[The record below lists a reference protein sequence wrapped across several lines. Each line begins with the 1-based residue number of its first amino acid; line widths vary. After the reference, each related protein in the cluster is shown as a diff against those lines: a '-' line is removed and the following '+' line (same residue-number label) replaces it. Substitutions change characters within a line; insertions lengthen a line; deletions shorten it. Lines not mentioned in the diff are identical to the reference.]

1 MRYVITGTAGF
12 IGFHLALSYL
22 KEGAEVVGIDSFTPY
37 YPVVLKQRRHEIL
50 KEYPGFTEEK
60 LDLCDIKSLERC
72 FQSYSPDTLCHL
84 AAQPGIRYSM
94 KDPFSYQKSNLEG
107 FVNLLEMARKFSIKR
122 FVYASSSSVYGNV
135 KEVPYKETQ
144 NVDTPISLYAATKRA
159 NEILA
164 YTYQHLYSIQTIG
177 LRFFTVYG
185 PWGRPDM
192 AIWKFTDAL
201 KTGKEIE
208 VFNHGNNFRDFTYID
223 DIVSGIRAALSQDNL
238 SLYEIFNLG
247 NHQSEN
253 VMKLLELLENAT
265 QCKAKIRMIPLQPGD
280 MVTTFADIENAR
292 QKLGYVPKTSLAK
305 GIESFVSWYRENE
318 ELVRKVREI
327 GVGDRIEDLADPAGL
342 LRSGNRLEPEM
353 RGVGHGDS
361 LLNSRRRHPRWEW
374 SSARDE

>member
-327 GVGDRIEDLADPAGL
+327 GCMG
-342 LRSGNRLEPEM
+342 
-353 RGVGHGDS
+353 
-361 LLNSRRRHPRWEW
+361 
-374 SSARDE
+374 

>member
-37 YPVVLKQRRHEIL
+37 YPLVLKQKRHEIL
-50 KEYPGFTEEK
+50 KEYSGFIEEK
-60 LDLCDIKSLERC
+60 LDLCDLEGLEKC
-72 FQSYSPDTLCHL
+72 FRTYSPQTICHL

-94 KDPFSYQKSNLEG
+94 IDPFSYQKSNLEA
-107 FVNLLEMARKFSIKR
+107 FINLFEMARKFSVKR

-159 NEILA
+159 NELLA
-164 YTYQHLYSIQTIG
+164 YTYQHLYAIQTIG

-192 AIWKFTDAL
+192 AIWKFTDAIT
-201 KTGKEIE
+201 TGKEIE

-223 DIVSGIRAALSQDNL
+223 DIVAGIRAALTKDNL

-247 NHQSEN
+247 NSQSEN
-253 VMKLLELLENAT
+253 VMKLLDILEKAT
-265 QCKAKIRMIPLQPGD
+265 KCKAKIRMVPLQPGD
-280 MVTTFADIENAR
+280 MVTTFADIENAKE
-292 QKLGYVPKTSLAK
+292 KLGYCPKTSLEK
-305 GIESFVSWYRENE
+305 GIEKFVAWYQGNE
-318 ELVRKVREI
+318 HLVQRVREI
-327 GVGDRIEDLADPAGL
+327 GCLG
-342 LRSGNRLEPEM
+342 
-353 RGVGHGDS
+353 
-361 LLNSRRRHPRWEW
+361 
-374 SSARDE
+374 